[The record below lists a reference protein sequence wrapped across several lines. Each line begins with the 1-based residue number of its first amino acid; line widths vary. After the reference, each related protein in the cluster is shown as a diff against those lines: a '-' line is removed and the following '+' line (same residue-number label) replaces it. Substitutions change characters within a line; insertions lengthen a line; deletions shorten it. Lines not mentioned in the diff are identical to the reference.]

1 MLPCTGF
8 RVGAV
13 DLTLLPPRPSDSS
26 PLPISVPTSTS
37 SPPSSSPR
45 PLSSLS
51 PQTISAVKKSSPAA
65 KKRTMALAEAL
76 EIGIRIAYLDRSEV
90 GSGDVINWVEF
101 GKATAEEDKPLT
113 LLYR

>member
-1 MLPCTGF
+1 
-8 RVGAV
+8 
-13 DLTLLPPRPSDSS
+13 
-26 PLPISVPTSTS
+26 
-37 SPPSSSPR
+37 
-45 PLSSLS
+45 
-51 PQTISAVKKSSPAA
+51 
-65 KKRTMALAEAL
+65 MALGEAL